1 MLALK
6 QRVNSLDGAFR
17 LMDRISQARLDAL
30 EKRVMLS
37 PPDERGRAVI
47 TIDATIPACSEH
59 EAKLMAQEIQAYRSG
74 TKFYCVGVS
83 GGCDGN
89 LEGTPHAP
97 HCPMY
102 VASSPVEMALENVES
117 FDPKDN
123 GNQAS

>member
-1 MLALK
+1 
-6 QRVNSLDGAFR
+6 
-17 LMDRISQARLDAL
+17 MDRISEARLDAL

-47 TIDATIPACSEH
+47 EIDPAIPACSAY
-59 EAKLMAQEIQAYRSG
+59 EARVMAQEIQAYRSG

-102 VASSPVEMALENVES
+102 IPPSPVESAPENAES
-117 FDPKDN
+117 YDPHDS
-123 GNQAS
+123 GNQPS